1 MSTTHPHMGDL
12 NPSSDQ
18 LFLSTLSLSAQ
29 SFLQPTPALHTA
41 ALVLAKRYLDPLASS
56 ATQAQAERLNAQ
68 RRQRRRGQKDH
79 HASKNPFRMRQVY
92 LDGFPTPQ
100 VWEQARKVLDAS
112 LHDVEAQLEISL
124 TAKDSGGPPAQTA
137 DDGHSPRKRVRIAE
151 DEHLHRKAVQE
162 PPASDT
168 ASQDQ
173 RDRATERAETDEDLD
188 ADKGAD
194 GIHGDQLAAVNGEGS
209 DIDMDSEAQS
219 DVDEMPQDIFVPDK
233 HGLND
238 GFFSIDEF
246 NKQSDFLEDQ
256 DARGEPESGTSDE
269 EEIDW
274 AAEPPPLPEGPDVD
288 NEYEVNEDDDE
299 NGPTFGNA
307 DLNAPDTES
316 NPSDVE
322 LAMQDMGPPSNT
334 NDIMYAAFFAP
345 PARKATKSTRRRA
358 LPKTQPTPSSIPE
371 QEDDV
376 DRTIAAVRRDIF
388 EDDVLSAGEDDTDA
402 DSAVDPGDP
411 RSRRSNHERRQAK
424 LAAEIRR
431 LEAANVAKRDWTL
444 SGEARAADRPLN
456 SLLEEDLDFE
466 RAGKPVPVITNEV
479 SEDIEALIK
488 RRIID
493 RDFDEVIRRRP
504 GDLATAG
511 AKAARRGRFEL
522 DDTKPQQSLADVY
535 EAEHLRRVDPDGHID
550 KRDEKLKKEHA
561 AIEELWADISAKL
574 DALSNWHYKP
584 KPPQANIT
592 VVADVP
598 TVSMED
604 ARPSAGEGMG
614 GAATSMLAPQEM
626 YKPGEERSR
635 EDKRKEVVLKS
646 GVPVAREEMS
656 REEKL
661 RRRRREKERIKK
673 SGGGGG
679 GRGGGSAAVAPPAAI
694 NGLKKNKAEEKK
706 GVVGDLKRGGVRVI
720 GKKGELVDVEGK
732 AVKASK
738 EGGAKGGG
746 SYKL

>member
-1 MSTTHPHMGDL
+1 
-12 NPSSDQ
+12 
-18 LFLSTLSLSAQ
+18 
-29 SFLQPTPALHTA
+29 
-41 ALVLAKRYLDPLASS
+41 
-56 ATQAQAERLNAQ
+56 
-68 RRQRRRGQKDH
+68 
-79 HASKNPFRMRQVY
+79 MRQVY

-100 VWEQARKVLDAS
+100 VWEQARRVLDAS
-112 LHDVEAQLEISL
+112 VHEVEAQLKVSL
-124 TAKDSGGPPAQTA
+124 TAKDSGRPSGQAN
-137 DDGHSPRKRVRIAE
+137 DDGQPPGKRVRIAE
-151 DEHLHRKAVQE
+151 DEPQVRKGLQE
-162 PPASDT
+162 PSESDA
-168 ASQDQ
+168 ASQNQED
-173 RDRATERAETDEDLD
+173 DLTDEVEIDEGSHTD
-188 ADKGAD
+188 EGAD
-194 GIHGDQLAAVNGEGS
+194 EIYADGLAVVNGEDG
-209 DIDMDSEAQS
+209 DVDMDSEASS
-219 DVDEMPQDIFVPDK
+219 DVNEMPQDEFVPDK

-246 NKQSDFLEDQ
+246 NKQSDFLENQ
-256 DARGEPESGTSDE
+256 DARGEPDNEASDE

-274 AAEPPPLPEGPDVD
+274 AAEPPPLQEEPDMDDEDDVD
-288 NEYEVNEDDDE
+288 GDDDE
-299 NGPTFGNA
+299 KGPTFGNA

-316 NPSDVE
+316 DPSDVE
-322 LAMQDMGPPSNT
+322 VAMEDMGPSSNT
-334 NDIMYAAFFAP
+334 NDIMYADFFAP
-345 PARKATKSTRRRA
+345 PARKATKSTRMRA
-358 LPKTQPTPSSIPE
+358 LPKTQPKPSSMPE

-388 EDDVLSAGEDDTDA
+388 EDDDPSAGGDDTDV
-402 DSAVDPGDP
+402 DSAADPSDP
-411 RSRRSNHERRQAK
+411 RSRRSNHEKRQAK
-424 LAAEIRR
+424 LAAEIRK

-456 SLLEEDLDFE
+456 SLLEEDLEFE

-488 RRIID
+488 RRIIN
-493 RDFDEVIRRRP
+493 REFDEVIRRRP

-511 AKAARRGRFEL
+511 AKAAKRGRFEL
-522 DDTKPQQSLADVY
+522 DDTKPQQSLAEMY
-535 EAEHLRRVDPDGHID
+535 ETEHLKRLDPDNHVD

-561 AIEELWADISAKL
+561 AIETRWADVSAKL

-584 KPPQANIT
+584 KPPQATIT

-604 ARPSAGEGMG
+604 ARPSGGEGM
-614 GAATSMLAPQEM
+614 ARATSMLAPQEV
-626 YKPGEERSR
+626 YRPGEERSR

-673 SGGGGG
+673 
-679 GRGGGSAAVAPPAAI
+679 RGGGVVVGSAAPQAVAA
-694 NGLKKNKAEEKK
+694 NGVKKNKKAEEKK

-738 EGGAKGGG
+738 GGDVKGGG

>member
-1 MSTTHPHMGDL
+1 
-12 NPSSDQ
+12 
-18 LFLSTLSLSAQ
+18 
-29 SFLQPTPALHTA
+29 
-41 ALVLAKRYLDPLASS
+41 
-56 ATQAQAERLNAQ
+56 
-68 RRQRRRGQKDH
+68 
-79 HASKNPFRMRQVY
+79 MR
-92 LDGFPTPQ
+92 
-100 VWEQARKVLDAS
+100 VLDAS
-112 LHDVEAQLEISL
+112 VHEVEVQVKASS
-124 TAKDSGGPPAQTA
+124 TAEDSGRPSSQVA
-137 DDGHSPRKRVRIAE
+137 DDGQPPGKRVRTAE
-151 DEHLHRKAVQE
+151 DESQGRKGRQE
-162 PPASDT
+162 PSESDAASPNRED
-168 ASQDQ
+168 DM
-173 RDRATERAETDEDLD
+173 TDEVAIDEGSD
-188 ADKGAD
+188 ADEGAD
-194 GIHGDQLAAVNGEGS
+194 EFYEDGLAVVNGEDG
-209 DIDMDSEAQS
+209 DVDMDSEASS
-219 DVDEMPQDIFVPDK
+219 DVDEMPQDEFVPDK

-238 GFFSIDEF
+238 GFFSIDDF
-246 NKQSDFLEDQ
+246 NKQSDFLENQ
-256 DARGEPESGTSDE
+256 DARGEPDNEASEE

-274 AAEPPPLPEGPDVD
+274 AAEPPPLPEEPDVD
-288 NEYEVNEDDDE
+288 DEYDANEDEDE
-299 NGPTFGNA
+299 NGPTFGDA

-316 NPSDVE
+316 DPSDVE
-322 LAMQDMGPPSNT
+322 MAMEDMGPSSNT
-334 NDIMYAAFFAP
+334 NDIMYADFFAP
-345 PARKATKSTRRRA
+345 PARKATKSTRMRA
-358 LPKTQPTPSSIPE
+358 LPKTQPTPSSMPE

-388 EDDVLSAGEDDTDA
+388 EDDDLSAGEDDTDV
-402 DSAVDPGDP
+402 DSTADPGDP

-456 SLLEEDLDFE
+456 SLLEEDLEFE

-488 RRIID
+488 RRIIN
-493 RDFDEVIRRRP
+493 REFDEVIRRRP

-511 AKAARRGRFEL
+511 AKVARRGRFEL
-522 DDTKPQQSLADVY
+522 DDTKPQQSLAEVY
-535 EAEHLRRVDPDGHID
+535 EAEHLKRVDPDGHVD

-561 AIEELWADISAKL
+561 AIENLWADVSAKL

-584 KPPQANIT
+584 KPPQATIT

-604 ARPSAGEGMG
+604 ARPSGGEGLG
-614 GAATSMLAPQEM
+614 GAAGAMSMLAPQEV

-635 EDKRKEVVLKS
+635 EEKRKEVVLKS

-673 SGGGGG
+673 
-679 GRGGGSAAVAPPAAI
+679 RGGSVVAPRQVVAT
-694 NGLKKNKAEEKK
+694 NGAKKKKNKSEENK

-738 EGGAKGGG
+738 GNDVKGAG